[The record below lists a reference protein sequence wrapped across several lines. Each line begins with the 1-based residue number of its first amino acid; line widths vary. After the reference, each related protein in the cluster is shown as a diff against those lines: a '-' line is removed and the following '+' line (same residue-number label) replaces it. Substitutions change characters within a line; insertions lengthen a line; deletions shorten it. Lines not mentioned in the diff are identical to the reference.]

1 MNRGVAAAGG
11 VLVLGGLFVG
21 ALPGPLAD
29 FGCQSAFASQAPLEQ
44 SIEVVVACE
53 EVRADR
59 QNLALGMM
67 VLGLA
72 AVTGASLGQ
81 RALRPQ
87 RAMRASDDPVR

>member
-11 VLVLGGLFVG
+11 VLVLGGLFLG

-53 EVRADR
+53 EIRADR
-59 QNLALGMM
+59 QNLALGLM

-72 AVTGASLGQ
+72 AATGATVGQ
-81 RALRPQ
+81 RVLRPQ
-87 RAMRASDDPVR
+87 RVVRVSDDPVR